1 MEVNLLHASRFGARV
16 RAILLG
22 WGGLEIAALGAA
34 AFAQG
39 FLVVNVLAVAF
50 TNFAFFHEL
59 IPRAVTRCAT
69 LFDFWLAVVFTFFAV
84 VPRISRHFKSSH

>member
-1 MEVNLLHASRFGARV
+1 MQNGTDQTTKAARVESIGLEVNLLHASRFGARV

-59 IPRAVTRCAT
+59 
-69 LFDFWLAVVFTFFAV
+69 
-84 VPRISRHFKSSH
+84 